1 MPKQLKFWNV
11 MKNDEEKS
19 AELILYGSIGSH
31 EYWDDISDKAFKQ
44 DIENLGDVENI
55 TLHINSPGGSVF
67 SAVAIANTLKN
78 HKAKIT
84 AIIDGLAASAAT
96 IITSACDTVRM
107 PKNALFMVHNPI
119 TFAYGNNQDMQKTL
133 EMLNKVK
140 NSIIETYLNK
150 AKTDKET
157 LSELMDNETWMRAE
171 EAKEYG
177 FVDEILDESVE
188 KEVIENKL
196 IINNMAF
203 DISRFKN
210 FKEKKNQEPR
220 VINISVNSTGSPEEI
235 ADKFRDILNSTEKQ
249 KNEGGN
255 MTLEEL
261 KNKFPE
267 LYNQIFNEGKEA
279 GITKERERMREI
291 DNLDVS
297 NYSELIENAK
307 YNEPV
312 EASVLA
318 VNILNKQKEERIKK
332 LQNIKNDSQNNFT
345 PPVPNNGTA
354 ENKEEKK
361 FMGVNISNIFSL
373 MNKKTEEGKEWIL

>member
-19 AELILYGSIGSH
+19 AELILYGSIGSD

-55 TLHINSPGGSVF
+55 ILHINSPGGSVF

-84 AIIDGLAASAAT
+84 ANIDGLAASAAT
-96 IITSACDTVRM
+96 IITSACDTVKM

-157 LSELMDNETWMRAE
+157 LSELMDNETWMSAE

-177 FVDEILDESVE
+177 FIDEILDENVE

-210 FKEKKNQEPR
+210 FKEKKIQEPR
-220 VINISVNSTGSPEEI
+220 VINISVNSTGNSEEI
-235 ADKFRDILNSTEKQ
+235 ADKFRDILNSTENQ

-267 LYNQIFNEGKEA
+267 LYNQIFDEGKEA
-279 GITKERERMREI
+279 GITKERNRMREI

-297 NYSELIENAK
+297 NYSELVENAK

-318 VNILNKQKEERIKK
+318 VNILNKQKEERIQK

-354 ENKEEKK
+354 ENNEEKK

-373 MNKKTEEGKEWIL
+373 MNKKTEEGK

>member
-19 AELILYGSIGSH
+19 AELILYGNIGSH

-55 TLHINSPGGSVF
+55 ILHINSPGGSVF

-78 HKAKIT
+78 HNAKVT
-84 AIIDGLAASAAT
+84 AKIDGLAASAAT
-96 IITSACDTVRM
+96 IITSACDVVRM

-133 EMLNKVK
+133 EMLDKVK
-140 NSIIETYLNK
+140 DSIIETYLNK

-157 LSELMDNETWMRAE
+157 LSQLMDDETWMDAE
-171 EAKEYG
+171 MAKEYG
-177 FVDEILDESVE
+177 FVDEIINEDIE
-188 KEVIENKL
+188 KEVVENKL

-203 DISRFKN
+203 DISKFKN
-210 FKEKKNQEPR
+210 FKEKKKQEPR
-220 VINISVNSTGSPEEI
+220 VANISVNSTGSPENI
-235 ADKFRDILNSTEKQ
+235 ADKLKNILNLTENQ

-297 NYSELIENAK
+297 NYSELVENAK

-318 VNILNKQKEERIKK
+318 VNILNKQKEERIQK

-354 ENKEEKK
+354 ENNEEKK

-373 MNKKTEEGKEWIL
+373 MNKKTEEGK

>member
-1 MPKQLKFWNV
+1 MPKQLKFWNM

-19 AELILYGSIGSH
+19 AELILYGSIGSD

-44 DIENLGDVENI
+44 DIENLGDIENI

-84 AIIDGLAASAAT
+84 ANIDGLAASAAT
-96 IITSACDTVRM
+96 IITSACDTVKM
-107 PKNALFMVHNPI
+107 PKNALFMIHNPI
-119 TFAYGNNQDMQKTL
+119 TFAYGNNQDMQKTI

-157 LSELMDNETWMRAE
+157 LSELMDNETWMNAE

-177 FVDEILDESVE
+177 FIDEILDENVE

-210 FKEKKNQEPR
+210 FKEKKNREPR

-235 ADKFRDILNSTEKQ
+235 ADKFRDILNSTENQ

-297 NYSELIENAK
+297 NYSELVENAK

-318 VNILNKQKEERIKK
+318 VNILNKQKEERIQK

-354 ENKEEKK
+354 ENNEEKQ
-361 FMGVNISNIFSL
+361 FMGINIMNIFSK
-373 MNKKTEEGKEWIL
+373 MNKKTEEGK

>member
-19 AELILYGSIGSH
+19 AELILYGSIGSD

-78 HKAKIT
+78 HKAKVT
-84 AIIDGLAASAAT
+84 ANIDGLAASAAT

-107 PKNALFMVHNPI
+107 PKNALFMIHNPI
-119 TFAYGNNQDMQKTL
+119 TFAYGNNQEMQKTV
-133 EMLNKVK
+133 EMLDKVK

-150 AKTDKET
+150 TKTDKET
-157 LSELMDNETWMRAE
+157 LSELMDNETWMNAE

-177 FVDEILDESVE
+177 FIDEILDENVE

-203 DISRFKN
+203 DISKFKN
-210 FKEKKNQEPR
+210 FKEKKIQEPR

-235 ADKFRDILNSTEKQ
+235 ADKFRNILNSTENQ
-249 KNEGGN
+249 KNKGGN

-267 LYNQIFNEGKEA
+267 LCNQIFNEGKEA

-297 NYSELIENAK
+297 NYSELVENAK
-307 YNEPV
+307 YNDPV

-354 ENKEEKK
+354 ENNEEKK

-373 MNKKTEEGKEWIL
+373 MNKKTEEGK

>member
-19 AELILYGSIGSH
+19 AELILYGSIGSD

-84 AIIDGLAASAAT
+84 ANIDGLAASAAT
-96 IITSACDTVRM
+96 IITSACDTVKM

-157 LSELMDNETWMRAE
+157 LSELMDNETWMSAE

-210 FKEKKNQEPR
+210 FKEKKKQDPR
-220 VINISVNSTGSPEEI
+220 IINISVNSTGSPEEI
-235 ADKFRDILNSTEKQ
+235 ADKFRDILNSTENQ

-291 DNLDVS
+291 DNLDLS
-297 NYSELIENAK
+297 NYSELVENAK

-318 VNILNKQKEERIKK
+318 VNILNKQKEERIQE

-354 ENKEEKK
+354 TTKEEKQ
-361 FMGVNISNIFSL
+361 FMGIDIMNIFSK
-373 MNKKTEEGKEWIL
+373 MNKKTEEGK

>member
-11 MKNDEEKS
+11 MKNEEEKS
-19 AELILYGSIGSH
+19 AELILYGSIGSD

-84 AIIDGLAASAAT
+84 ANIDGLAASAAT
-96 IITSACDTVRM
+96 IITSACDTVKM

-157 LSELMDNETWMRAE
+157 LSELMDNETWMSAE

-177 FVDEILDESVE
+177 FIDEILDENVE

-210 FKEKKNQEPR
+210 FKEKKKQDPR
-220 VINISVNSTGSPEEI
+220 IINISVNSTGSPEEI
-235 ADKFRDILNSTEKQ
+235 ADKFRDILNSTENQ

-267 LYNQIFNEGKEA
+267 LYNQIFNEGEEA
-279 GITKERERMREI
+279 GVTKERERMREI

-297 NYSELIENAK
+297 NYSELVENAK

-318 VNILNKQKEERIKK
+318 VNILNKQKEERIQK

-354 ENKEEKK
+354 ENNEEKK

-373 MNKKTEEGKEWIL
+373 MNKKTEEGK

>member
-1 MPKQLKFWNV
+1 MAKQLKFWNL

-19 AELILYGSIGSH
+19 AELILYGSIGSD

-84 AIIDGLAASAAT
+84 ANIDGLAASAAT
-96 IITSACDTVRM
+96 IITSACDTVKM

-157 LSELMDNETWMRAE
+157 LSELMDNETWMSAE

-177 FVDEILDESVE
+177 FIDEILDENVE

-210 FKEKKNQEPR
+210 FKEKKKQDPR
-220 VINISVNSTGSPEEI
+220 IINISVNSTGSPEEI
-235 ADKFRDILNSTEKQ
+235 ADKFRDILNSTENQ

-267 LYNQIFNEGKEA
+267 LCNQIFNEGKEA

-297 NYSELIENAK
+297 NYSELVENAK

-318 VNILNKQKEERIKK
+318 VNILNKQKEERIQK

-345 PPVPNNGTA
+345 PPVVNDGTA
-354 ENKEEKK
+354 TTKEKK
-361 FMGVNISNIFSL
+361 QFMGIDIMNIFSK
-373 MNKKTEEGKEWIL
+373 MNKKTEEGK

>member
-19 AELILYGSIGSH
+19 AELILYGSIGSD

-84 AIIDGLAASAAT
+84 ANIDGLAASAAT

-157 LSELMDNETWMRAE
+157 LSELMDNETWMSAE

-210 FKEKKNQEPR
+210 FKEKKNQDPR
-220 VINISVNSTGSPEEI
+220 IINISVNSTGSPEEI
-235 ADKFRDILNSTEKQ
+235 ADKFRDILNSTENQ

-297 NYSELIENAK
+297 NYSELVENAK

-318 VNILNKQKEERIKK
+318 VNILNKQKEERIQK

-354 ENKEEKK
+354 ENNEEKK
-361 FMGVNISNIFSL
+361 FMGINISNIFSL
-373 MNKKTEEGKEWIL
+373 MNKKTEEGK

>member
-19 AELILYGSIGSH
+19 AELILYGSIGSD

-84 AIIDGLAASAAT
+84 ANIDGLAASAAT
-96 IITSACDTVRM
+96 IITSACDIVRM
-107 PKNALFMVHNPI
+107 PKNALFMVHNRI
-119 TFAYGNNQDMQKTL
+119 TFAYGNNQDMKKTV
-133 EMLNKVK
+133 EMLDKVK
-140 NSIIETYLNK
+140 DSIIETYLNK
-150 AKTDKET
+150 AKTDRET
-157 LSELMDNETWMRAE
+157 LSELMDNETWMNAE
-171 EAKEYG
+171 TAKEYG
-177 FVDEILDESVE
+177 FIDEILDENVE
-188 KEVIENKL
+188 KEVVENKL

-203 DISRFKN
+203 DISKFKN

-235 ADKFRDILNSTEKQ
+235 ADKFRDILNSTENQ

-267 LYNQIFNEGKEA
+267 LCNQIFNEGKEA
-279 GITKERERMREI
+279 GITKERDRMREI

-297 NYSELIENAK
+297 NYSELVENAK

-318 VNILNKQKEERIKK
+318 VNILNKQKEERTQK
-332 LQNIKNDSQNNFT
+332 LQNIKNESQSNFT
-345 PPVPNNGTA
+345 PPAPNNGTA
-354 ENKEEKK
+354 ENNEEKQ

-373 MNKKTEEGKEWIL
+373 MNKKTEEGK

>member
-1 MPKQLKFWNV
+1 MPKQLKFWNLV
-11 MKNDEEKS
+11 KNDEEKS
-19 AELILYGSIGSH
+19 AELILYGSIGSD

-44 DIENLGDVENI
+44 DIENLGDIENI

-84 AIIDGLAASAAT
+84 ANIDGLAASAAT
-96 IITSACDTVRM
+96 IITSACDIVKM

-119 TFAYGNNQDMQKTL
+119 TFAYGNNQEMQKTVK
-133 EMLNKVK
+133 MLDKVK

-150 AKTDKET
+150 TKTDKET
-157 LSELMDNETWMRAE
+157 LSELMDNETWMNAE

-177 FVDEILDESVE
+177 FIDEILDENVE
-188 KEVIENKL
+188 KEIIENKL

-210 FKEKKNQEPR
+210 FKEKKIQEPR

-235 ADKFRDILNSTEKQ
+235 ADKFRNILNSTENQ

-297 NYSELIENAK
+297 NYSELVENAK

-318 VNILNKQKEERIKK
+318 VNILNKQKEERIQK

-354 ENKEEKK
+354 ENNEEKK

-373 MNKKTEEGKEWIL
+373 MNKKTEEGK

>member
-11 MKNDEEKS
+11 MKNEEEKS
-19 AELILYGSIGSH
+19 AELILYGSIGSD

-44 DIENLGDVENI
+44 DIENLGDIENI

-84 AIIDGLAASAAT
+84 ANIDGLAASAAT
-96 IITSACDTVRM
+96 IITSACDTVKM

-157 LSELMDNETWMRAE
+157 LSELMDNETWMSAE

-177 FVDEILDESVE
+177 FIDEILDENVE

-220 VINISVNSTGSPEEI
+220 VINISVNSTGNPEEI
-235 ADKFRDILNSTEKQ
+235 ADKFRNILNSTENQ

-267 LYNQIFNEGKEA
+267 LYNQIFDEGKEA

-297 NYSELIENAK
+297 NYSELVENAK

-318 VNILNKQKEERIKK
+318 VNILNKQKEERIQK

-354 ENKEEKK
+354 ENNEEKK

-373 MNKKTEEGKEWIL
+373 MNKKTEEGK

>member
-19 AELILYGSIGSH
+19 AELILYGSIGSD

-84 AIIDGLAASAAT
+84 ANIDGLAASAAT

-157 LSELMDNETWMRAE
+157 LSELMDNETWMSAE

-196 IINNMAF
+196 IINNMTF

-210 FKEKKNQEPR
+210 FKEKKNQDPR
-220 VINISVNSTGSPEEI
+220 IINISVNSTGSPEEI
-235 ADKFRDILNSTEKQ
+235 ADKFRDILNSTENQ

-267 LYNQIFNEGKEA
+267 LYNQIFDEGKEA

-291 DNLDVS
+291 DNLDIS
-297 NYSELIENAK
+297 NYSELVENAK

-345 PPVPNNGTA
+345 PPVVNDGTA
-354 ENKEEKK
+354 TTKEEKQ
-361 FMGVNISNIFSL
+361 FMGIDIMNIFSK
-373 MNKKTEEGKEWIL
+373 MNKKTEEGK

>member
-19 AELILYGSIGSH
+19 AELILYGSIGSD

-84 AIIDGLAASAAT
+84 ANIDGLAASAAT
-96 IITSACDTVRM
+96 IITSACDTVKM

-157 LSELMDNETWMRAE
+157 LSELMDNETWMSAE

-177 FVDEILDESVE
+177 FIDEILDENVE

-210 FKEKKNQEPR
+210 FKEKKKQDPR
-220 VINISVNSTGSPEEI
+220 IINISVNSTGSPEEI
-235 ADKFRDILNSTEKQ
+235 ADKFRDILNSTENQ

-297 NYSELIENAK
+297 NYSELVKNAK

-318 VNILNKQKEERIKK
+318 VNILNKQKEERIQK

-345 PPVPNNGTA
+345 PPVVNDGTA
-354 ENKEEKK
+354 ATKEEKQ
-361 FMGVNISNIFSL
+361 FMGIDIMNIFSK
-373 MNKKTEEGKEWIL
+373 MNKKTEEGK

>member
-1 MPKQLKFWNV
+1 MPKQLKFWNLV
-11 MKNDEEKS
+11 KNDEEKS
-19 AELILYGSIGSH
+19 AELILYGSIGSD

-55 TLHINSPGGSVF
+55 ILHINSPGGSVF

-84 AIIDGLAASAAT
+84 ANIDGLAASAAT
-96 IITSACDTVRM
+96 IITSACDTVKM

-157 LSELMDNETWMRAE
+157 LSELMNNETWMSAE

-177 FVDEILDESVE
+177 FIDEILDENVE
-188 KEVIENKL
+188 KEIIENKL

-220 VINISVNSTGSPEEI
+220 VINISVNSTGNPEEI
-235 ADKFRDILNSTEKQ
+235 ADKFRDILNSTENQ

-267 LYNQIFNEGKEA
+267 LYNQVFDEGKEA

-297 NYSELIENAK
+297 NYSELVENAK

-318 VNILNKQKEERIKK
+318 VNILNKQKEERIQK

-354 ENKEEKK
+354 ENNEEKK

-373 MNKKTEEGKEWIL
+373 MNKKTEEGK

>member
-19 AELILYGSIGSH
+19 AELILYGSIGSD

-84 AIIDGLAASAAT
+84 ANIDGLAASAAT

-150 AKTDKET
+150 VKTDKET
-157 LSELMDNETWMRAE
+157 LSELMDNETWMSAE

-210 FKEKKNQEPR
+210 FKEKKNREPR

-235 ADKFRDILNSTEKQ
+235 ADKFRDILNLTENQ

-297 NYSELIENAK
+297 NYSELVENAK

-373 MNKKTEEGKEWIL
+373 MNKKTEEGK

>member
-19 AELILYGSIGSH
+19 AELILYGSIGSD

-84 AIIDGLAASAAT
+84 ANIDGLAASAAT

-157 LSELMDNETWMRAE
+157 LSELMDNETWMSAE

-177 FVDEILDESVE
+177 FIDEILDESVE

-210 FKEKKNQEPR
+210 FKEKKNQDPR
-220 VINISVNSTGSPEEI
+220 IINISVNSTGSPEEI
-235 ADKFRDILNSTEKQ
+235 ADKFRDILNSTENQ

-267 LYNQIFNEGKEA
+267 LYNQIFDEGKEA

-291 DNLDVS
+291 DNLDIS
-297 NYSELIENAK
+297 NYSELVENAK

-345 PPVPNNGTA
+345 PPVVNDGTA
-354 ENKEEKK
+354 TTKEEKQ
-361 FMGVNISNIFSL
+361 FMGIDIMNIFSK
-373 MNKKTEEGKEWIL
+373 MNKKTEEGK

>member
-55 TLHINSPGGSVF
+55 ILHINSPGGSVF

-78 HKAKIT
+78 HKAKVT
-84 AIIDGLAASAAT
+84 ANIDGLAASAAT
-96 IITSACDTVRM
+96 IITSACDVVRM

-133 EMLNKVK
+133 EMLDKVK
-140 NSIIETYLNK
+140 DSIIETYLNK

-157 LSELMDNETWMRAE
+157 LSQLMDDETWMDAE
-171 EAKEYG
+171 MAKEYG
-177 FVDEILDESVE
+177 FVDEIINEDIE
-188 KEVIENKL
+188 KEVVENKL

-203 DISRFKN
+203 DISKFKN
-210 FKEKKNQEPR
+210 FKEKKKQEPR
-220 VINISVNSTGSPEEI
+220 AANISVNSTGSPENI
-235 ADKFRDILNSTEKQ
+235 ADKLKNILNLTENQ

-297 NYSELIENAK
+297 NYSELVENAK

-318 VNILNKQKEERIKK
+318 VNILNKQKEERIQK

-354 ENKEEKK
+354 ENNEEKK

-373 MNKKTEEGKEWIL
+373 MNKKTEEGK

>member
-19 AELILYGSIGSH
+19 AELILYGSIGSD

-55 TLHINSPGGSVF
+55 ILHINSPGGSVF

-84 AIIDGLAASAAT
+84 ANIDGLAASAAT
-96 IITSACDTVRM
+96 IITSACDTVKM
-107 PKNALFMVHNPI
+107 PKNALFMIHNPI
-119 TFAYGNNQDMQKTL
+119 TFAYGNNQEMQKTV
-133 EMLNKVK
+133 EMLDKVK
-140 NSIIETYLNK
+140 NSIIETYLSKTK
-150 AKTDKET
+150 ADKKT
-157 LSELMDNETWMRAE
+157 LSELMDNETWMDAE
-171 EAKEYG
+171 TAKEYG
-177 FVDEILDESVE
+177 FIDEIVDEEVG
-188 KEVIENKL
+188 KEFVENKL

-203 DISRFKN
+203 DISKFKN
-210 FKEKKNQEPR
+210 FRKAKDTVIDNKKNTKE
-220 VINISVNSTGSPEEI
+220 V
-235 ADKFRDILNSTEKQ
+235 K
-249 KNEGGN
+249 

-297 NYSELIENAK
+297 NYSELVENAK

-318 VNILNKQKEERIKK
+318 VNILNKQKEERIQK

-354 ENKEEKK
+354 ENNEEKK
-361 FMGVNISNIFSL
+361 FMGVNISNIFSK
-373 MNKKTEEGKEWIL
+373 MNKKTEEGK

>member
-1 MPKQLKFWNV
+1 MPKQLKFWNM

-19 AELILYGSIGSH
+19 AELILYGSIGSD

-44 DIENLGDVENI
+44 DIENLGDIENI

-84 AIIDGLAASAAT
+84 ANIDGLAASAAT
-96 IITSACDTVRM
+96 IITSACDTVKM

-157 LSELMDNETWMRAE
+157 LSELMDNETWMSAE

-177 FVDEILDESVE
+177 FIDEILDENVE

-220 VINISVNSTGSPEEI
+220 VINISVNSTGNPEEI
-235 ADKFRDILNSTEKQ
+235 ADKFRNILNSTENQ

-267 LYNQIFNEGKEA
+267 LYNQIFNEGEEA
-279 GITKERERMREI
+279 GVTKERERMREI

-297 NYSELIENAK
+297 NYSELVENAK

-318 VNILNKQKEERIKK
+318 VNILNKQKEERIQK

-354 ENKEEKK
+354 ENNEEKK

-373 MNKKTEEGKEWIL
+373 MNKKTEEGK

>member
-1 MPKQLKFWNV
+1 MPKQLKFWNL
-11 MKNDEEKS
+11 MKNEEEKS
-19 AELILYGSIGSH
+19 AEVILYGSIGSD

-78 HKAKIT
+78 HKAKVT
-84 AIIDGLAASAAT
+84 ANIDGLAASAAT

-107 PKNALFMVHNPI
+107 PKNALFMIHNPI
-119 TFAYGNNQDMQKTL
+119 TFAYGNNQEMQKTV
-133 EMLNKVK
+133 EMLDKVK

-150 AKTDKET
+150 TKTDKET
-157 LSELMDNETWMRAE
+157 LSELMDNETWMNAE

-177 FVDEILDESVE
+177 FIDEILDENVE

-203 DISRFKN
+203 DISKFKN
-210 FKEKKNQEPR
+210 FKEKKIQEPR

-235 ADKFRDILNSTEKQ
+235 ADKFRNILNSTENQ
-249 KNEGGN
+249 KNKGGN

-267 LYNQIFNEGKEA
+267 LCNQIFNEGKEA

-297 NYSELIENAK
+297 NYSELVENAK
-307 YNEPV
+307 YNDPV

-354 ENKEEKK
+354 ENNEEKK

-373 MNKKTEEGKEWIL
+373 MNKKTEEGK

>member
-1 MPKQLKFWNV
+1 MTKQLKFWNV

-19 AELILYGSIGSH
+19 AELILYGSIGSD

-84 AIIDGLAASAAT
+84 ANIDGLAASAAT

-157 LSELMDNETWMRAE
+157 LSELMDNETWMSAE

-177 FVDEILDESVE
+177 FVDEILNESVE

-235 ADKFRDILNSTEKQ
+235 ADKFRDILNSTENQ

-297 NYSELIENAK
+297 NYSELVENAK

-318 VNILNKQKEERIKK
+318 VNILNKQKEERIQK
-332 LQNIKNDSQNNFT
+332 LQNIKNDSQKNFT
-345 PPVPNNGTA
+345 PPVANDGTA
-354 ENKEEKK
+354 TTNEEKQ
-361 FMGVNISNIFSL
+361 FMGIDIMNIFSK
-373 MNKKTEEGKEWIL
+373 MNKKTEEGK

>member
-19 AELILYGSIGSH
+19 AELILYGSIGSD

-84 AIIDGLAASAAT
+84 ANIDGLAASAAT

-157 LSELMDNETWMRAE
+157 LSELMDNETWMSAE

-210 FKEKKNQEPR
+210 FKEKKNQDPR
-220 VINISVNSTGSPEEI
+220 IINISVNSTGSPEEI
-235 ADKFRDILNSTEKQ
+235 ADKFRDILNSTENQ

-291 DNLDVS
+291 DNLDLS
-297 NYSELIENAK
+297 NYSELVENAK

-318 VNILNKQKEERIKK
+318 VNILNKQKEERIQE

-354 ENKEEKK
+354 TTKEEKQ
-361 FMGVNISNIFSL
+361 FMGIDIMNIFSK
-373 MNKKTEEGKEWIL
+373 MNKKTEEGK

>member
-19 AELILYGSIGSH
+19 AELILYGSIGSD

-84 AIIDGLAASAAT
+84 ANIDGLAASAAT
-96 IITSACDTVRM
+96 IITSACDTVKM

-150 AKTDKET
+150 TKTDKET
-157 LSELMDNETWMRAE
+157 LSELMDNETWMSAE

-177 FVDEILDESVE
+177 FVDEILDEGVE

-210 FKEKKNQEPR
+210 FKEKKNQDPR
-220 VINISVNSTGSPEEI
+220 VINVSVNSTESPEKI
-235 ADKFRDILNSTEKQ
+235 ADKFRDILNLTENQ

-297 NYSELIENAK
+297 NYSELVENAK

-361 FMGVNISNIFSL
+361 FMGVNISNIFSK
-373 MNKKTEEGKEWIL
+373 MNKKTEEGK

>member
-19 AELILYGSIGSH
+19 AELILYGSIGSD

-84 AIIDGLAASAAT
+84 ANIDGLAASAAT

-157 LSELMDNETWMRAE
+157 LSELMDNETWMSAE

-177 FVDEILDESVE
+177 FVDEILNESVE

-220 VINISVNSTGSPEEI
+220 VINISVNSTGSAEEI
-235 ADKFRDILNSTEKQ
+235 ADKFRDILNSTENQ

-297 NYSELIENAK
+297 NYSELVKNAK

-318 VNILNKQKEERIKK
+318 VNILNKQKEERIQK

-345 PPVPNNGTA
+345 PPVVNDGTA
-354 ENKEEKK
+354 ATKDEKQ
-361 FMGVNISNIFSL
+361 FMGIDIMNIFSK
-373 MNKKTEEGKEWIL
+373 MNKKTEEGK

>member
-1 MPKQLKFWNV
+1 MPKQLKFWNM

-19 AELILYGSIGSH
+19 AELILYGSIGSD

-84 AIIDGLAASAAT
+84 ANIDGLAASAAT

-157 LSELMDNETWMRAE
+157 LSELMDNETWMSAE

-177 FVDEILDESVE
+177 FVDEILNESVE

-220 VINISVNSTGSPEEI
+220 VINISVNSTGSPKEI
-235 ADKFRDILNSTEKQ
+235 ADKFRDILNSTENQ
-249 KNEGGN
+249 KNEGVN

-297 NYSELIENAK
+297 NYSELVENAK

-318 VNILNKQKEERIKK
+318 VNILNKQKEERTQK

-354 ENKEEKK
+354 ENNEEKK

-373 MNKKTEEGKEWIL
+373 MNKKTEEGK

>member
-1 MPKQLKFWNV
+1 MPKQFKFWNV
-11 MKNDEEKS
+11 MKNEEEKS
-19 AELILYGSIGSH
+19 AELILYGSIGSD

-67 SAVAIANTLKN
+67 SAVAIANILKN
-78 HKAKIT
+78 HKAKVT
-84 AIIDGLAASAAT
+84 ANIDGLAASAAT

-107 PKNALFMVHNPI
+107 PKNALFMIHNPI
-119 TFAYGNNQDMQKTL
+119 TFAYGNNQEMQKTVQ
-133 EMLNKVK
+133 MLDKVK

-150 AKTDKET
+150 TKTDKET
-157 LSELMDNETWMRAE
+157 LSELMDNETWMNAE

-177 FVDEILDESVE
+177 FIDEILDENVE

-196 IINNMAF
+196 IINNTAF
-203 DISRFKN
+203 DISKFKN
-210 FKEKKNQEPR
+210 FKEKKIQEPR

-235 ADKFRDILNSTEKQ
+235 ADKFRNILNSTENQ
-249 KNEGGN
+249 KNKGGN

-267 LYNQIFNEGKEA
+267 LCNQIFNEGKEA

-297 NYSELIENAK
+297 NYSELVENAK
-307 YNEPV
+307 YNDPV

-354 ENKEEKK
+354 ENNEEKK

-373 MNKKTEEGKEWIL
+373 MNKKTEEGK

>member
-19 AELILYGSIGSH
+19 AELILYGSIGSD

-55 TLHINSPGGSVF
+55 ILHINSPGGSVF

-84 AIIDGLAASAAT
+84 ANIDGLAASAAT

-157 LSELMDNETWMRAE
+157 LSELMDNETWMSAE

-177 FVDEILDESVE
+177 FVDEILNESVE

-235 ADKFRDILNSTEKQ
+235 ADKFRDILNSTENQ

-297 NYSELIENAK
+297 NYSELVENAK

-354 ENKEEKK
+354 ENNEEKK
-361 FMGVNISNIFSL
+361 FMGVNISNIFSK
-373 MNKKTEEGKEWIL
+373 MNKKTEEGK

>member
-1 MPKQLKFWNV
+1 MPKQLKFWNM

-19 AELILYGSIGSH
+19 AELILYGSIGSD

-84 AIIDGLAASAAT
+84 ANIDGLAASAAT

-157 LSELMDNETWMRAE
+157 LSELMDNETWMSAE

-177 FVDEILDESVE
+177 FVDEILNESVE

-235 ADKFRDILNSTEKQ
+235 ADKFRDILNSTENQ

-297 NYSELIENAK
+297 NYSELVENAK

-318 VNILNKQKEERIKK
+318 VNILNKQKEERIQK
-332 LQNIKNDSQNNFT
+332 LQNIKNDSQKNFT
-345 PPVPNNGTA
+345 PPVANDGTA
-354 ENKEEKK
+354 TTNEEKQ
-361 FMGVNISNIFSL
+361 FMGIDIMNIFSK
-373 MNKKTEEGKEWIL
+373 MNKKTEEGK

>member
-19 AELILYGSIGSH
+19 AELILYGSIGSD

-55 TLHINSPGGSVF
+55 ILHINSPGGSVF

-84 AIIDGLAASAAT
+84 ANIDGLAASAAT

-119 TFAYGNNQDMQKTL
+119 TFAYGNNQDMKKTV
-133 EMLNKVK
+133 EMLDKVK
-140 NSIIETYLNK
+140 DSIIETYLNK
-150 AKTDKET
+150 TKTDKET
-157 LSELMDNETWMRAE
+157 LSELMDNETWMNAE

-177 FVDEILDESVE
+177 FIDEILDENVE

-210 FKEKKNQEPR
+210 FKEKKNREPR

-235 ADKFRDILNSTEKQ
+235 ADKFRNILNSTENQ

-297 NYSELIENAK
+297 NYSELVENAK

-318 VNILNKQKEERIKK
+318 VNILNKQKEERIQK

-354 ENKEEKK
+354 ENNEEKK

-373 MNKKTEEGKEWIL
+373 MNKKTEEGK